1 MAFDVAGARAAGYS
15 DQEIA
20 NYLGQ
25 QSPKFNLPQ
34 ARAAGYNDTEIVQH
48 LTGPQAAQQPAA
60 KLGTENAPDDPGF
73 WGGMMVAGG
82 HSVDK
87 ITAGLAQAY
96 LGATGAT
103 PSTKQALKD
112 SVTEGDRLYQPVQDA
127 HPVAAAIGSS
137 LPSLAV
143 PVGGGVGA
151 VANLTRLGIQGAVVP
166 ALQYG
171 SVGERAQNAAIG
183 AGASVVGGVVVPAI
197 ARGVAAAGRGV
208 ANQFLSTEISPEVAA
223 LAQRAQAL
231 GIPVSRAQLSDSTF
245 LKTLASQVE
254 KLPLTGGT
262 AARQAQQGAFNQ
274 AVSRTFGEDT
284 PVVNQATY
292 NSAKTRIGNEFERL
306 SGQNN
311 LQVTPA
317 VMGDVNTVISNAD
330 RFGTADSARIIRNL
344 AGDLRDKLDP
354 TTMTIPGPAYQAADS
369 QMSGL
374 MKSGDP
380 TSVFIGQLRD
390 AVRTGM
396 DHSISPAD
404 QAAWMTA
411 RSQYRNL
418 KAVRDIVG
426 KSGVDGDISPA
437 LLMGRLNANNASRET
452 MAMGTRGD
460 LGDIAQIGQQFV
472 RDPVPNSGTAQR
484 LVAATMLGGGAGVAG
499 LPAAAGMAVTAA
511 TTGRMLNNALN
522 TGASGARALA
532 ANTARG
538 TAAAP
543 ATLADL
549 LRDATP
555 SPVGAATARSL
566 ADLVQQKT
574 P

>member
-20 NYLGQ
+20 DHLAKSTPN
-25 QSPKFNLPQ
+25 FNINQ
-34 ARAAGYNDTEIVQH
+34 ARAAGYNDTELVNH
-48 LTGPQAAQQPAA
+48 LTGSQPSVQPAA
-60 KLGTENAPDDPGF
+60 KLGSEFAPDDPGF

-87 ITAGLAQAY
+87 IASGLAQAY

-103 PSTKQALKD
+103 DSTKAALKGI
-112 SVTEGDRLYQPVQDA
+112 VAERDRIYQPVQDA
-127 HPVAAAIGSS
+127 HPVAAAVGST
-137 LPSLAV
+137 LPAMAV
-143 PVGGGVGA
+143 PIGGGGMTLGTLGKMA
-151 VANLTRLGIQGAVVP
+151 VQGAAVP

-171 SVGERAQNAAIG
+171 TVGERARGAA
-183 AGASVVGGVVVPAI
+183 AGAAGATAGGVVLPGIGTAV
-197 ARGVAAAGRGV
+197 GQAAGRAADSVFGS
-208 ANQFLSTEISPEVAA
+208 QISPEVMA
-223 LAQRAQAL
+223 LAQRAQQL

-254 KLPLTGGT
+254 KIPFTGGT
-262 AARQAQQGAFNQ
+262 QARQAQQAAFNQ
-274 AVSRTFGEDT
+274 AVSRTFGEDS
-284 PVVNQATY
+284 PVVNQNLY
-292 NSAKTRIGNEFERL
+292 NTAKTRIGNEFERL

-317 VMGDVNTVISNAD
+317 LMGDVNTVIDQAD
-330 RFGTADSARIIRNL
+330 RFGTADSSRIIRNL

-354 TTMTIPGPAYQAADS
+354 TTMTIPGQAYQAADS
-369 QMSGL
+369 QMSSL

-390 AVRTGM
+390 AVRQGM

-426 KSGVDGDISPA
+426 KAGVDGDISPA
-437 LLMGRLNANNASRET
+437 LLMGRLNSSNAARES

-484 LVAATMLGGGAGVAG
+484 LVAATLLGGGAGVAG
-499 LPAAAGMAVTAA
+499 IPAAAGMAVTAA

-522 TGASGARALA
+522 TGASGARAMA
-532 ANTARG
+532 SQTARG

-549 LRDATP
+549 LSN
-555 SPVGAATARSL
+555 SPASQAGAAGGRTL
-566 ADLVQQKT
+566 ADLLQQDQK
-574 P
+574 